1 MKNFFWVWVLCGFV
15 ASIFSIPAFAGEDW
29 LPISADEL
37 KMTSEPKAPG
47 APAIYL
53 YRQEDHDDVN
63 FRQYTYNRIKIFNEE
78 GRKYSNVEIAYVKGS
93 GDIHGLQAR
102 TIRPDGT
109 VVNFDGKVYEKT
121 VVKAKGVKILA
132 KTFAMP
138 DVQPGSI
145 IEYRFTR
152 SNSTGYV
159 FDSRWL
165 LSEEL
170 FTRHARFSFQ
180 RNTRFAVQWSWPRG
194 LPEGTRPPAED
205 HHVVR
210 LETYNVPAFQIED
223 YMPPPDEMKYRVDFT
238 YISDYEK
245 DPERF
250 WKREGQRYF
259 LGVGNFTNKHKAME
273 AALLQIIAPEDSPQL
288 KLQKI
293 YARCQSVRNTSLEL
307 DKDQQERDR
316 EKLKD
321 TRDVEDVWKHGYG
334 DGYQITWLFLA
345 LARAAG
351 FDASP
356 VLIST
361 RDKYF
366 FERTMMNAYDL
377 TTNVVLVKLNGK
389 DLYLDP
395 GIAHAPFGLLPWHE
409 TGVAGLRLDKDGG
422 TWITTTMPGPDDSGM
437 ERKATLHLSESGSL
451 EGNVTVTFK
460 GLSALSLRR
469 DEEHEDVAQH
479 KKVLEDQLKEYIPV
493 SIDAELINAPDWTS
507 SAPSLVA
514 EYSVKVP
521 DWASSAGRH
530 TVLAAGLFGG
540 SEKHVFEHAVRVHP
554 IYFDFPYSDV
564 DDVTIVPPPGQQFT
578 ALPSPQHLDRKLCTY
593 DLVAETKTSSLH
605 VTRHLMVN
613 VTLLHPQ
620 YYESLRSFFQTVRTD
635 DELQAVLSPSAPS
648 SPH

>member
-1 MKNFFWVWVLCGFV
+1 MLA
-15 ASIFSIPAFAGEDW
+15 ASLSAIP
-29 LPISADEL
+29 L
-37 KMTSEPKAPG
+37 
-47 APAIYL
+47 
-53 YRQEDHDDVN
+53 
-63 FRQYTYNRIKIFNEE
+63 
-78 GRKYSNVEIAYVKGS
+78 
-93 GDIHGLQAR
+93 
-102 TIRPDGT
+102 
-109 VVNFDGKVYEKT
+109 
-121 VVKAKGVKILA
+121 
-132 KTFAMP
+132 
-138 DVQPGSI
+138 
-145 IEYRFTR
+145 
-152 SNSTGYV
+152 SNSTKIN
-159 FDSRWL
+159 
-165 LSEEL
+165 
-170 FTRHARFSFQ
+170 
-180 RNTRFAVQWSWPRG
+180 RNAT
-194 LPEGTRPPAED
+194 
-205 HHVVR
+205 
-210 LETYNVPAFQIED
+210 
-223 YMPPPDEMKYRVDFT
+223 
-238 YISDYEK
+238 EK
-245 DPERF
+245 
-250 WKREGQRYF
+250 
-259 LGVGNFTNKHKAME
+259 
-273 AALLQIIAPEDSPQL
+273 I
-288 KLQKI
+288 
-293 YARCQSVRNTSLEL
+293 
-307 DKDQQERDR
+307 
-316 EKLKD
+316 KD